1 MHETQNKQVKSYKK
15 KSAAA
20 ATAVNYKYL
29 LEGKKRN
36 LILLQEWRKSE
47 REREREREREL

>member
-1 MHETQNKQVKSYKK
+1 MHKTCMHETQNKQVKSYEK

-36 LILLQEWRKSE
+36 LILLQE
-47 REREREREREL
+47 